1 MRWSILTFSFLLPL
15 SAHAC
20 PDLQS
25 FYQYDDDVES
35 QIELESA
42 LAPLM
47 SECLRSPEFFALY
60 GAALME
66 TGKLS
71 VALEMLERALLL
83 DANNGSALID
93 YAQALYLRGQLFSA
107 LDLNQQLSQRQD
119 LPANIATLVAEREE
133 RWRRDT
139 RAYGVQLD
147 VLAGF
152 DNNLNGAPDPNQI
165 TLTLSGEPVIL
176 TLNPEFQAISGP
188 YLNLRLGGQFQQLAS
203 DHQHNVTGEIRSRIS
218 EDAASDLIQA
228 SAHYNYLLPKR
239 DNAWQFGGGMSH
251 LFFGGNPLYT
261 AVDSNVRYQ
270 KITSR
275 SCTRRYELAG
285 QYQLYN
291 DQSRLN
297 SIESKLS
304 AGLDCPVQALG
315 LPTLLGGEL
324 AIVHS
329 AALKDGRP
337 GGDRLGWQFNLAWQF
352 PLLGGMLTSQLSH
365 TELDDQKGYS
375 ALLDDGAQRWVKRS
389 FALLQYRQMLQP
401 NLAFMFNI
409 YHQNQHSNIELFDS
423 VDSTLEL
430 GISASF

>member
-1 MRWSILTFSFLLPL
+1 MRWSLIPFSFLLPL
-15 SAHAC
+15 SAYAC
-20 PDLQS
+20 PDLQA
-25 FYQYDDDVES
+25 FYQYEDDVES
-35 QIELESA
+35 QIALESA

-83 DANNGSALID
+83 DPDNGSALID

-107 LDLNQQLSQRQD
+107 LDLNRQLSQRQG
-119 LPANIATLVAEREE
+119 LPANVETLVAEREE
-133 RWRRDT
+133 RWRSDT
-139 RAYGVQLD
+139 RGYAAQLD
-147 VLAGF
+147 VLAGY

-188 YLNLRLGGQFQQLAS
+188 YLNLRLGGQFQQMAA
-203 DHQHNVTGEIRSRIS
+203 DHQHQVTGEIRSRTS

-228 SAHYNYLLPKR
+228 SAHYNYLLPQR
-239 DNAWQFGGGMSH
+239 DNAWQFGAGMNH
-251 LFFGGNPLYT
+251 LFFGGSALYT
-261 AVDSNVRYQ
+261 AIDTNVRYQ
-270 KITSR
+270 TLTAN

-285 QYQLYN
+285 QYQLYK
-291 DQSRLN
+291 DQSSLN
-297 SIESKLS
+297 SLESKLS
-304 AGLDCPVQALG
+304 AGLDCPIQTMGVSS
-315 LPTLLGGEL
+315 LLGAEMGV
-324 AIVHS
+324 VHS
-329 AALKDGRP
+329 AAINDGRP

-352 PLLGGMLTSQLSH
+352 PILKGTLTSQFSH
-365 TELDDQKGYS
+365 TALDDQKGYS
-375 ALLDDGAQRWVKRS
+375 DLLDDGAQRWVKRS
-389 FALLQYRQMLQP
+389 FVLLQYRQILRP
-401 NLAFMFNI
+401 NVAFMLNI

-430 GISASF
+430 GVSASF